1 MKLVVKIGGR
11 VLEEARLQR
20 RLVRQVVRLAQA
32 GHKVVVVHGGG
43 ATLTDMLAK
52 LGLKSRFVSGLRYTD
67 TRTRDAALM
76 VLAGLVNKRLVAEF
90 SRQGQDAVGL
100 CGGDAALARVKK
112 LELGPNVN
120 SNGRKVGLGWVG
132 RTSRVNT
139 AFLSKLLKDGMVPV
153 IASLGLGPKGEYYNV
168 NADEMASAIAVALEA
183 DSLIFVSDTE
193 GVKDSSRR
201 RIPLIKVHEIE
212 SLVRRKIVTDGM
224 VPKLRSCARTLKKNV
239 SEIAILGAGKRDA
252 LWNAVV
258 GKKNIGT
265 RIVRS
270 P

>member
-1 MKLVVKIGGR
+1 
-11 VLEEARLQR
+11 
-20 RLVRQVVRLAQA
+20 
-32 GHKVVVVHGGG
+32 
-43 ATLTDMLAK
+43 MLSA
-52 LGLKSRFVSGLRYTD
+52 
-67 TRTRDAALM
+67 
-76 VLAGLVNKRLVAEF
+76 
-90 SRQGQDAVGL
+90 
-100 CGGDAALARVKK
+100 
-112 LELGPNVN
+112 
-120 SNGRKVGLGWVG
+120 
-132 RTSRVNT
+132 
-139 AFLSKLLKDGMVPV
+139 
-153 IASLGLGPKGEYYNV
+153 
-168 NADEMASAIAVALEA
+168 AIAGSQSLALEA

-193 GVKDSSRR
+193 GVKDASRR

-270 P
+270 Q